1 MESIIVVGVSV
12 RNEIGKV
19 DSSIENMKRWISIAK
34 DKSADLILFPELNVS
49 GYIPAP
55 VARKIAEPVSDPSIE
70 KILEIAQK

>member
-55 VARKIAEPVSDPSIE
+55 ARKIAEPVSGPSTE